1 MFQNRAFYPL
11 SIIDIHT
18 HPVFFGEGAKPAET
32 RHQIKDAKRLGFIH
46 MISLGDVL
54 KFGRTPDRK
63 QTRIINDETA
73 EVMKRGKGFF
83 IGFCAL
89 NPLLGE
95 KAVMEEADRCIGGM
109 GFKGIKLE
117 LSCNAQDPAMA
128 GIMRAAR
135 RHGVPVLQHSWS
147 QLYKRTRSF
156 HSDPEDTCALAR
168 RWPDVRIIM
177 AHLTGCGHRGI
188 RAARGLDNLVVDTSG
203 AGPEAGLVEYA
214 VEQLGEHRVLYGSD
228 LPIRDLPTAVG
239 RITGSPISDR
249 AKQRLLHDNAA
260 ELLGL

>member
-1 MFQNRAFYPL
+1 M

-18 HPVFFGEGAKPAET
+18 HPVFFNEGIEPAKT
-32 RHQIKDAKRLGFIH
+32 RQMIKAAKRLGFVH

-54 KFGRTPDRK
+54 RYGRMPDRK
-63 QTRIINDETA
+63 QSRILNDETA
-73 EVMKRGKGFF
+73 EIMKRGRGFF

-95 KAVMEEADRCIGGM
+95 KAVREEVDRCVGGM

-117 LSCNAQDPAMA
+117 VSCNAQDPAMA
-128 GIMRAAR
+128 GVMRAAAE
-135 RHGVPVLQHSWS
+135 HNVPVLQHSWN
-147 QLYKRTRSF
+147 QLNKRCRSY
-156 HSDPEDTCALAR
+156 HSDPEDTCALAK
-168 RWPDVRIIM
+168 RWPNVRIIM
-177 AHLTGCGHRGI
+177 AHLTGCGYRGI

-203 AGPEAGLVEYA
+203 GGPEAGLVEYA
-214 VEQLGEHRVLYGSD
+214 VEQLGDHRVLYGSD

-239 RITGSPISDR
+239 RITGSPISAS
-249 AKQRLLHDNAA
+249 AKQRLLYDNAA